1 MSRPE
6 SSREPAAVALV
17 IGPGAFRDEE
27 YTIPRSRL
35 LASGFRVVT
44 AGRLLGPTRGELGA
58 EATCER
64 LVSDLDPRALAAVVF
79 AGGEGSRV
87 YWDDPRAHRL
97 AAGTL
102 DAGGVAAGICL
113 GVGALAGAGL
123 LRGRRATAHASAR
136 GFLAAAGAYL
146 TSEPV
151 EIDGRV
157 VTGRDPLAAPE
168 FAETL
173 VRVLSL
179 SGVRSG

>member
-1 MSRPE
+1 MRRPE
-6 SSREPAAVALV
+6 SIREATVALV
-17 IGPGAFRDEE
+17 IAPGGFRDEE
-27 YTIPRSRL
+27 YAIPRSRL

-44 AGRLLGPTRGELGA
+44 AGRLLGPTRGELGS

-64 LVSDLDPRALAAVVF
+64 LVSDLDPRGLAAVVF
-79 AGGEGSRV
+79 VGGDGSRV

-97 AAGTL
+97 AAAVVH
-102 DAGGVAAGICL
+102 AGGVAAGICL

-123 LRGRRATAHASAR
+123 LRNRRATGH
-136 GFLAAAGAYL
+136 AGARAALESGGAYV
-146 TSEPV
+146 TQEPV

-157 VTGRDPLAAPE
+157 VTGRDPAAAAE

-179 SGVRSG
+179 SSVRAG